1 MSASAHTA
9 DIVIVGGGIAGA
21 SLAYFLARNEITDV
35 VLLERESTPG
45 YHSSGRS
52 AAISREWDPDP
63 LFQTLKSLSHEFFLS
78 PPDDFSDVPIFDRV
92 GTLSVVA
99 PGEEAVL
106 DETQEGCAAA
116 GIAAERWSG
125 DEAVAR
131 IPVLKAE
138 HVGAGVFLPNS
149 GNIAVHELLSG
160 YLRHAR
166 AAGVTMSTRVTA
178 TAVKRDSGGICGV
191 TTTQGTIHTRCLVN
205 AAGAWAD
212 QIYAS
217 AGGTP
222 IGITPMRRTI
232 IVPKAPDWYRP
243 SRWPHTSDLTHGFYV
258 KPEGASIIASPMD
271 EDAVQPC
278 DAQPD
283 ELRIA
288 EIADLIERFTTFSVP
303 SIENQWAGLRS
314 FAPDRHPVVG
324 ADPVVPGVFWLA
336 GQGGAGISTSPAL
349 GRIAAE
355 LLAHGDTDLIDKR
368 VLSPGRFI

>member
-106 DETQEGCAAA
+106 DETLEGCAAA
-116 GIAAERWSG
+116 GIAAERWSC
-125 DEAVAR
+125 DDAVSR
-131 IPVLKAE
+131 IPILKAE

-149 GNIAVHELLSG
+149 GNIDVHELLTG
-160 YLRHAR
+160 YLKHAR
-166 AAGVTMSTRVTA
+166 SAGIGINTGSEVMEIE
-178 TAVKRDSGGICGV
+178 RDMDGICGV
-191 TTTQGTIHTRCLVN
+191 TTANGTIHTRCVVN

-212 QIYAS
+212 QLYVL
-217 AGGTP
+217 AGGTR

-232 IVPKAPDWYRP
+232 IVPQAPDWYRP
-243 SRWPHTSDLTHGFYV
+243 TMWPHTSDLTHGFYV

-278 DAQPD
+278 DAHPD

-324 ADPVVPGVFWLA
+324 ADPIVPGFFWLA
-336 GQGGAGISTSPAL
+336 GQGGAGISTSPTL
-349 GRIAAE
+349 GRVAAD
-355 LLAHGDTDLIDKR
+355 LLVHGDTDLIDQR